1 MFYMIAYTIRYDE
14 ETYEEKFVNADD
26 MRDYYEESGMAD
38 NDLVEDVWFYRKDE
52 RGIWVEFTPAWLWD

>member
-14 ETYEEKFVNADD
+14 EIYEEKFTNADD

-52 RGIWVEFTPAWLWD
+52 RGIWVEFNPAWLWE

>member
-14 ETYEEKFVNADD
+14 EIYEEKFTNADD
-26 MRDYYEESGMAD
+26 MRNYYEESGMAD

-52 RGIWVEFTPAWLWD
+52 RGIWVEFKPAWLWD

>member
-38 NDLVEDVWFYRKDE
+38 SDLVEDVWFYRKDE
-52 RGIWVEFTPAWLWD
+52 CGIWVEFKPAWLWD

>member
-1 MFYMIAYTIRYDE
+1 MFWMIAYTIRHDE

-38 NDLVEDVWFYRKDE
+38 SDLVEDVWFYRKDE
-52 RGIWVEFTPAWLWD
+52 RGIWVEFKPAWLWD

>member
-14 ETYEEKFVNADD
+14 EIYEEKFVNADD

-38 NDLVEDVWFYRKDE
+38 NDLVEDVWFYRKDD
-52 RGIWVEFTPAWLWD
+52 RGIWVDFRPCWLWD